1 MRVALLGF
9 PQSGKKTFFTLLTG
23 RGRGAG
29 GFPALKPGETLEGI
43 ALIHD
48 VRVDALAT
56 IFKPEKTKYAENLI
70 ALCPDMAPGDAKR
83 EWMEAARRCDLLCV
97 VVRAFTSDE
106 VYHPSGSVDPERDR
120 LTLEAELLLADLE
133 LIEKRL
139 ERLAKEKRAGGNG
152 RAGQTPQQ
160 AQEEQTLTRLK
171 TTIETEMKWVP
182 LALAPHELE
191 PIRSLNLL
199 ILKPVLWVFNM
210 DEDRLGLCLGHTG
223 DAVFTVS
230 CRIEQEIMDLEPV
243 ERDAYLK
250 DLGLAA
256 SGLDRLNQAAYD
268 ALGLMSFYT
277 VGKDEVR
284 AWTIRKGSTAPTAA
298 GKVHSD
304 IERGFIRVEI
314 IKFDDLVAA
323 GSETEAK
330 AHGKAQVKGRDYVI
344 EDGDICHFRFN
355 V

>member
-1 MRVALLGF
+1 
-9 PQSGKKTFFTLLTG
+9 
-23 RGRGAG
+23 
-29 GFPALKPGETLEGI
+29 
-43 ALIHD
+43 
-48 VRVDALAT
+48 
-56 IFKPEKTKYAENLI
+56 
-70 ALCPDMAPGDAKR
+70 
-83 EWMEAARRCDLLCV
+83 
-97 VVRAFTSDE
+97 
-106 VYHPSGSVDPERDR
+106 YHPSGSVDPERDR

-139 ERLAKEKRAGGNG
+139 ERLAKEKRAG
-152 RAGQTPQQ
+152 QTPLQ
-160 AQEEQTLTRLK
+160 AQEEQTLIKLK

-182 LALAPHELE
+182 LALPPHELE

-210 DEDRLGLCLGHTG
+210 DEDRLNQAMGHPG

-230 CRIEQEIMDLEPV
+230 CRIEQEIMDLEPA
-243 ERDAYLK
+243 ERDTYLK
-250 DLGLAA
+250 DLGLTA

-323 GSETEAK
+323 GGEAEAK
-330 AHGKAQVKGRDYVI
+330 AQGKAQVKGRDYVI